1 MGHSKTAYL
10 YIEIKND
17 YSQTHINM
25 IKTTIF
31 TRALITL
38 LSVLGIFQI
47 TQFFGSASTNTKD
60 LPTANASLSNQTT
73 ENDVQDAFLASL
85 PEQAKTYI
93 TDHFAL
99 DTKDVEWIKRD
110 YGMEAIFKQN
120 GRTYEVE
127 FDHEGNWV
135 ETELENVPAIEIPS
149 KVIETAKALHPTGQ
163 ITEFEIEL
171 TAKGTFYEIEM
182 TTANGEVELYLDSNG
197 KRMYNTNED

>member
-1 MGHSKTAYL
+1 
-10 YIEIKND
+10 
-17 YSQTHINM
+17 M

-60 LPTANASLSNQTT
+60 LPTANASISIQNRTL

-85 PEQAKTYI
+85 PEQATTYVK
-93 TDHFAL
+93 DHFAL
-99 DTKDVEWIKRD
+99 DTKDVEWVKRD

-135 ETELENVPAIEIPS
+135 ETELENVPAIEIPA
-149 KVIETAKALHPTGQ
+149 KVIEAAKAMHPTGQ

-171 TAKGTFYEIEM
+171 TAKGTFYEVEM
-182 TTANGEVELYLDSNG
+182 ATPNGEVEMYFDGNG

>member
-1 MGHSKTAYL
+1 
-10 YIEIKND
+10 
-17 YSQTHINM
+17 M

-47 TQFFGSASTNTKD
+47 TQFFGSASINTKD
-60 LPTANASLSNQTT
+60 LPTANASVSIQNQTL

-85 PEQAKTYI
+85 PEQAKTYVK
-93 TDHFAL
+93 DHFAL
-99 DTKDVEWIKRD
+99 DTKDVEWVKRD

-135 ETELENVPAIEIPS
+135 ETELENVPAIEVPT
-149 KVIETAKALHPTGQ
+149 KVIEAAKAMHPTGQ

-171 TAKGTFYEIEM
+171 TAKGTFYEVEM
-182 TTANGEVELYLDSNG
+182 ATPNGEVEMYFDGNG

>member
-1 MGHSKTAYL
+1 
-10 YIEIKND
+10 
-17 YSQTHINM
+17 M

-38 LSVLGIFQI
+38 LSVPGIFQI

-60 LPTANASLSNQTT
+60 LPTAKASVSNQNQTT

-85 PEQAKTYI
+85 PEQATTYVK
-93 TDHFAL
+93 DHFAL
-99 DTKDVEWIKRD
+99 DTKDVEWMKRD
-110 YGMEAIFKQN
+110 YGTEAIFKQN

-127 FDHEGNWV
+127 FDHEGNWI
-135 ETELENVPAIEIPS
+135 ETELENVPAIEIPT
-149 KVIETAKALHPTGQ
+149 KVIETAKSIHPTGQ

-182 TTANGEVELYLDSNG
+182 AAANGEVELYLDGNG

>member
-1 MGHSKTAYL
+1 
-10 YIEIKND
+10 
-17 YSQTHINM
+17 M

-38 LSVLGIFQI
+38 LSVLGLFQI
-47 TQFFGSASTNTKD
+47 TQFFGSTKTENVPIAKAS
-60 LPTANASLSNQTT
+60 ASNQNQTV
-73 ENDVQDAFLASL
+73 ENDVQDAFIASL
-85 PEQAKTYI
+85 PEQATAYI
-93 TDHFAL
+93 KDHFAL
-99 DTKDVEWIKRD
+99 DPKDVEWVKRD

-135 ETELENVPAIEIPS
+135 ETELENVPAIEIPA
-149 KVIETAKALHPTGQ
+149 KVIETAKAMHPTSQ

-171 TAKGTFYEIEM
+171 TAKGTFYEVEM
-182 TTANGEVELYLDSNG
+182 STPNGEVELYLDGNG